1 MALVCRRLGSFL
13 TAALVRLVIIH
24 HPFRDGF
31 TVLVELDAL
40 GAKPPGRVG
49 WTLLARL
56 TVIANVILALIPG
69 GLLG

>member
-1 MALVCRRLGSFL
+1 VFF
-13 TAALVRLVIIH
+13 H

-40 GAKPPGRVG
+40 GAQLPGRV
-49 WTLLARL
+49 WSLLARL
-56 TVIANVILALIPG
+56 AVIGSVVLALIPG